1 MTSSEHPDRRAPRRR
16 ADAARPAD
24 NRPGGRRGGDRRPW
38 PTAPGTTRV
47 SPAKPASATART
59 RSDAAPSAPTPATV
73 WSAGAAPIPLD
84 TGWPVALVER
94 IVTSFSDPGARVV
107 LLAEPVQA
115 RHPRPAWI
123 GPGGVVD
130 HAPDTAPEP
139 GLAEARAAVERL
151 ERAPWIERLPLA
163 SSLSGGASRP
173 FWADLVT
180 DSDTTSATVPPP
192 PEVVSPDGPDTALAT
207 ADLVVAHLTPG
218 RLGVPLA
225 DVAALVA
232 ARLLRVGGV
241 FVVLTHCDWSSG
253 RLTDPT
259 GEVVAA
265 GQTADLL
272 YLQHIVAL
280 HAPIRDGHF
289 LHPDPTHD
297 GRQDAGGGADEGHRA
312 RVRGLPSPHAR
323 VHSDLLVFAQPHEH
337 RTPTPL
343 PTSTTSRDRSA
354 A

>member
-1 MTSSEHPDRRAPRRR
+1 MTDSEHPDRRAPRRR

-24 NRPGGRRGGDRRPW
+24 TRPGGRRGGDRRPW

-47 SPAKPASATART
+47 SPAKPAAVTTRT
-59 RSDAAPSAPTPATV
+59 RSGDAPSTPTPATV
-73 WSAGAAPIPLD
+73 WPAGATPIPLD

-107 LLAEPVQA
+107 LLAEPVHAQQ
-115 RHPRPAWI
+115 PRPAWI
-123 GPGGVVD
+123 GPGGVID
-130 HAPDTAPEP
+130 HAPDTDPEP
-139 GLAEARAAVERL
+139 ESAEARAAVERL
-151 ERAPWIERLPLA
+151 ERTPRIERLPLA
-163 SSLSGGASRP
+163 GSLSVGASRP

-180 DSDTTSATVPPP
+180 DSDTTPAAIPPP
-192 PEVVSPDGPDTALAT
+192 PEVVSPDGLDVALAT
-207 ADLVVAHLTPG
+207 ADLVIASLPPG

-280 HAPIRDGHF
+280 HAPIRDGRF
-289 LHPDPTHD
+289 LHPDPTPD
-297 GRQDAGGGADEGHRA
+297 RRQDTGEEVDEGHRA

-337 RTPTPL
+337 RTPTPP
-343 PTSTTSRDRSA
+343 PTSTTSRDGGPA
-354 A
+354 